1 VKAVNAVNAAIDAPG
16 AASLR
21 QQLGNFVAA
30 GSTEVTTHD
39 EQVLGELAR
48 ILPAGF
54 PVYVA
59 NTPKTSPDDVVRV
72 ALRLQELGLMA
83 CPHVI
88 ARRVVD
94 AQRLRDRLRVLASGG
109 VQQVLL
115 VAGDIAISNPA
126 FTSTL
131 ELLESGVV
139 QDAGI
144 RRVGVA
150 GHPEGHPAV
159 ADEVLWQALERKQA
173 LARAQ
178 GLVMHIATQFGF
190 DTRALNA
197 FEQGLAARGISLP
210 IHAGV
215 AGPTPFT
222 KLLRYAAHCG
232 VGASLRAVA
241 GNAFSLG
248 RLPHLVTR
256 SDEMLLAVYGAKQ
269 ANRDSRIFAPHFFAF
284 GGVLETARWLKAVIA
299 GSFELDTAERGF
311 IIRT

>member
-1 VKAVNAVNAAIDAPG
+1 MINAPEAT
-16 AASLR
+16 SLR
-21 QQLGNFVAA
+21 QQLQSFVAA
-30 GSTEVTTHD
+30 SSTEVTPHD
-39 EQVLGELAR
+39 EKVLDEMAR

-72 ALRLQELGLMA
+72 ALRIQELGLTA
-83 CPHVI
+83 SPHVI

-94 AQRLRDRLRVLASGG
+94 AQRLRDRLRVLAAGG

-115 VAGDIAISNPA
+115 VAGDVAIPNPA
-126 FTSTL
+126 FSSTL

-150 GHPEGHPAV
+150 GHPEGHPV
-159 ADEVLWQALERKQA
+159 VPDEVLWQALERKQA

-178 GLVMHIATQFGF
+178 GLTMHIATQFGF
-190 DTRALNA
+190 DARALAA
-197 FEQGLAARGISLP
+197 FEQGLSSRGISLP

-222 KLLRYAAHCG
+222 KLLKYAAHCG
-232 VGASLRAVA
+232 VGASLRAVT
-241 GNAFSLG
+241 GNALSLG
-248 RLPHLVTR
+248 RLPHLVTK
-256 SDEMLLAVYGAKQ
+256 SDEMLIGVYRAKQ
-269 ANRDSRIFAPHFFAF
+269 VNPDSRIFAPHFFAF
-284 GGVLETARWLKAVIA
+284 GGVLETARWLRAVVD
-299 GSFELDTAERGF
+299 GSFELNSAERGF
-311 IIRT
+311 SINN